1 MIFIAD
7 AANGHSL
14 SWLQDL
20 DRASRHS
27 GGNTDFQKTLAA
39 EELPTTQ
46 ITIEVGKG
54 AKQQETRNAL
64 MAQGS
69 AKVAGAA
76 TMLARA
82 QSYFKEQ
89 LEAQKAAQSEEL
101 VQASDPAQERGT
113 QLHFE
118 GEFTYQN
125 DEGELV
131 TTQVASGDITA
142 MFEGA
147 LTQEDLSKALLSVLN
162 SLVFGTPLSEE
173 AKKAIQSEDSFAG
186 LLGINPD
193 ELKYAQNN
201 SSYVLDTPL
210 GKMTYQDLKELSKRV
225 YNYVQYPTFTTR
237 SLALNVMQDIA
248 ERQDELERQYAQ
260 QTPFEEI
267 QQQQKQQLAAAGG
280 SDESAQAAQ
289 DEQEQVDELVQAKV
303 EHLEEQHDIQAQVR
317 KLHAADHEADQ
328 DFLNTLKFSYD
339 LLRS

>member
-27 GGNTDFQKTLAA
+27 GGNTAFQKTLAA

-46 ITIEVGKG
+46 ITLEVGQS
-54 AKQQETRNAL
+54 AEQQETRSAL

-69 AKVAGAA
+69 AQVAGAA

-82 QSYFKEQ
+82 QSYFQEQ

-101 VQASDPAQERGT
+101 VQASAPAQERGT
-113 QLHFE
+113 QLPFE

-131 TTQVASGDITA
+131 TTQLVSGDITA

-147 LTQEDLSKALLSVLN
+147 FTQEDLNKALISVLN
-162 SLVFGTPLSEE
+162 SLVFGVPLSDE
-173 AKKAIQSEDSFAG
+173 AKTIVKSEYSFAN
-186 LLGINPD
+186 LLDIPQE
-193 ELKYAQNN
+193 ELEYAQNHAN
-201 SSYVLDTPL
+201 YVLDTPL
-210 GKMTYQDLKELSKRV
+210 GKMTYNDLEELSKRV
-225 YNYVQYPTFTTR
+225 YNYVQHPTFTTR
-237 SLALNVMQDIA
+237 SLALNVIQDIA
-248 ERQDELERQYAQ
+248 ARQDELERQYAQ
-260 QTPFEEI
+260 QTPFEQI
-267 QQQQKQQLAAAGG
+267 QEQQRLAAA
-280 SDESAQAAQ
+280 DRKTEDRQDQQAP
-289 DEQEQVDELVQAKV
+289 QEQLDSKVHAKV
-303 EHLEEQHDIQAQVR
+303 EHLEAQQDIQAQVR